1 MKDTTLFTA
10 ALGLKKPWYIK
21 SVELKPTTSD
31 TQELHIEVDH
41 DKRVKFNYEGDMC
54 SVYDHQPRT
63 WRHLRFFQHD
73 CYLHARVPR
82 IKTSNGKIRLVEVPW
97 SDPSSSFTLLFEHN
111 IMRLIDGGMSASAAG
126 RHYEMDSRRVFGI
139 VSRHVSRALSS
150 QPLATVKEL
159 SVDETSRKKGH
170 NYLTI
175 MCDRIAKKVVGVSEG
190 KNSDAFGEA
199 LVDMEVRGADRRLV
213 KTVTMDMSRSYI
225 SAAND
230 YIPKADIVFDRFHVV
245 KLLQQAIDDIR
256 RTDQREYRE
265 AFKRS
270 RYLWLRNNETLSEE
284 QKARVNELSKA
295 FPNIGE
301 AYRLK
306 ELFREVWDAAE
317 HNNRI
322 GPLNAWIKQALAS
335 GLKPIADFVKTLKA
349 HWYGIKTYFKR
360 RATNAYAENVNLK
373 IQQIKR
379 VARGYRNV
387 QHFMLMIYF
396 HLGGLDLGI
405 HYKR

>member
-10 ALGLKKPWYIK
+10 ALGLKQPWFIK
-21 SVELKPTTSD
+21 SVELKTTTSAN
-31 TQELHIEVDH
+31 QELHIEVDH
-41 DKRVKFNYEGDMC
+41 EKGVKFAYDGKMC

-82 IKTSNGKIRLVEVPW
+82 IKTPEGKVRLVEVPW
-97 SDPSSSFTLLFEHN
+97 SDPDSSFTLLFEHDV
-111 IMRLIDGGMSASAAG
+111 MRLISGGMSASAAG
-126 RHYEMDSRRVFGI
+126 QHYEMDSRRVFRI
-139 VSRHVSRALSS
+139 VSRHVGRALSS

-175 MCDRIAKKVVGVSEG
+175 MCDRDAKKVVGVSEG
-190 KNSDAFGEA
+190 KDSDAFGEA
-199 LVDMEVRGADRRLV
+199 LVDMEVRGADRRCV
-213 KTVTMDMSRSYI
+213 KSITMDMSRSYI
-225 SAAND
+225 SAASEYVPD
-230 YIPKADIVFDRFHVV
+230 ADIVFDRFHIV
-245 KLLQQAIDDIR
+245 KLLHEAVDKIR
-256 RTDQREYRE
+256 RAEQRECRNG
-265 AFKRS
+265 FKKS
-270 RYLWLRNNETLSEE
+270 RYLWLRNNKGLNEE
-284 QKARVNELSKA
+284 QQIRVNELSNA

-317 HNNRI
+317 HNHKLA
-322 GPLNAWIKQALAS
+322 PLNAWMKEALAS
-335 GLKPIADFVKTLKA
+335 GLIPVVDFVNTLKR

-379 VARGYRNV
+379 IARGYRNV
-387 QHFMLMIYF
+387 QHFILMIYF